1 MNDFFKI
8 ITKVKILIL
17 FVLFTQNT
25 FSQKSVASEKY
36 KTKKDKINIVF
47 VPFFNKET
55 DEQFTFYLNQGR
67 FTIADTTK
75 TSQNLRN
82 EFLKNSWFKNFID
95 GFDQNL
101 KSEKNLFANVTENEI
116 KDFKINTLNSDLIY
130 IHSAI
135 ESKIVTKINKS
146 GNITL
151 YFTIAVYDLE
161 SGEFIFKCKA
171 KSKSE
176 FKNSLADKSGT
187 IKTLTQD
194 LFACFE
200 EKFK

>member
-1 MNDFFKI
+1 MNDFFKS
-8 ITKVKILIL
+8 ITKVKMLIL
-17 FVLFTQNT
+17 FVLFVQNT
-25 FSQKSVASEKY
+25 FSQKSVESEKY
-36 KTKKDKINIVF
+36 KTQKENINIVF

-75 TSQNLRN
+75 ISQNLRN
-82 EFLKNSWFKNFID
+82 EFLKNTWFKNFID
-95 GFDQNL
+95 GFAQNL
-101 KSEKNLFANVTENEI
+101 KSEKNLFTNVTENEI
-116 KDFKINTLNSDLIY
+116 KDFKINTLNSDLIF

-135 ESKIVTKINKS
+135 ESKTVTKINKS

-151 YFTIAVYDLE
+151 YCTIAVYDLE

-176 FKNSLADKSGT
+176 FKNTLPDKNET